1 MKRLHWHDVVPEWL
15 PGSLWA
21 GLDWRTPEAL
31 SSLPRSSGTRLKIR
45 ERRNL
50 RLAMR
55 YQRRKN
61 FQRHIFALTNRRY
74 LLPMA
79 SCGKVHPS
87 FSAIWASS
95 FSLAC
100 CFLPSSLTIFSLNHW
115 YGYRSSESRCV
126 RFTCKDRQMIIQ
138 FLYCWIFLLPLTQLI
153 IVSWCITL
161 LNISRSGLDLF
172 PFCLSQLLPLILC
185 PQLMKLY

>member
-1 MKRLHWHDVVPEWL
+1 MLYLNGSKVLCELAWTGGPQKHWAHSLVPQA
-15 PGSLWA
+15 PG
-21 GLDWRTPEAL
+21 WRSEKGEISDL
-31 SSLPRSSGTRLKIR
+31 QWGIKG
-45 ERRNL
+45 E
-50 RLAMR
+50 
-55 YQRRKN
+55 N
-61 FQRHIFALTNRRY
+61 FQRHIFALTKNKSLSRCY

-153 IVSWCITL
+153 IVSWL
-161 LNISRSGLDLF
+161 RDV
-172 PFCLSQLLPLILC
+172 
-185 PQLMKLY
+185 